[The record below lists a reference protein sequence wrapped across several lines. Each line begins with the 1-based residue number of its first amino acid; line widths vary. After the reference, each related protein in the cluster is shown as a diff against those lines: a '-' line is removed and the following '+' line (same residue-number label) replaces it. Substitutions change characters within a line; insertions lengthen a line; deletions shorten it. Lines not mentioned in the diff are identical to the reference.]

1 MTEQDGF
8 EIGARE
14 LPDYLPLFLEFLS
27 LKPEAEAIELL
38 GQIAHITSAL
48 KERLKKRK
56 SVYLNAFGVLEEL
69 TRKKP
74 EPGLLG
80 ELLSEPEDDPEDLE
94 ALDQIWEEEVVT
106 FGGNAGE
113 ASCGPDRLR
122 TQLRAAHRKPS
133 GTDQAQLER

>member
-1 MTEQDGF
+1 MF
-8 EIGARE
+8 I
-14 LPDYLPLFLEFLS
+14 
-27 LKPEAEAIELL
+27 
-38 GQIAHITSAL
+38 
-48 KERLKKRK
+48 
-56 SVYLNAFGVLEEL
+56 L

-80 ELLSEPEDDPEDLE
+80 ELLSKPEDDPADLD
-94 ALDQIWEEEVVT
+94 ALDKVWEEEVVT

-133 GTDQAQLER
+133 DSTQSPMGR